1 MLVLQDITFILA
13 IFKKNLLQLIKVRW
27 IIFEETSNVNKNPIP
42 NHASSSGLIN
52 ALEVEDLMSLK
63 VSLGRVYKMLV
74 KTGYKKDSCEKGLT
88 RKNFYKYHYK
98 EGHTINQCEG
108 FCNEVIQMLSHWTFR
123 LEGEIDREVSMVYER
138 RSVRYNSL
146 QKDYP
151 N

>member
-74 KTGYKKDSCEKGLT
+74 KTGYKKDSYEKGLT
-88 RKNFYKYHYK
+88 RKNFYKYHYEK
-98 EGHTINQCEG
+98 SHTINQCEG
-108 FCNEVIQMLSHWTFR
+108 FCNEVI
-123 LEGEIDREVSMVYER
+123 
-138 RSVRYNSL
+138 
-146 QKDYP
+146 
-151 N
+151 